1 MKKKTGI
8 IVAIVVLIIVV
19 LGILGY
25 IYVKPYFILKKFQDK
40 IFDIQN
46 EESNYKVEMT
56 YRYKEDEAKVVHYH
70 KDTIDVKDYEQFKLW
85 SDGEKGYYLNL
96 IDRNKMEIDIKSFYR
111 PFAILQVLSPA
122 EEITVLNLVKA
133 IPDFKVT
140 REEFNSIKCYKMY
153 MGKDGNATQYE
164 YIYVNAETFE
174 PVAGIQKSIAN
185 NVEKTTT
192 DLFEISYNTV
202 TDEDVKLDF

>member
-1 MKKKTGI
+1 MKKKVSI
-8 IVAIVVLIIVV
+8 VVAIVVLIIAV

-25 IYVKPYFILKKFQDK
+25 VYVKPYFILKKFQDK
-40 IFDIQN
+40 IFAIQN
-46 EESNYKVEMT
+46 KENNYKVEMT

-111 PFAILQVLSPA
+111 PFAILQVLSP
-122 EEITVLNLVKA
+122 EEITILNLIKE

-174 PVAGIQKSIAN
+174 PVAGVQKSTVN
-185 NVEKTTT
+185 NVEEITT
-192 DLFEISYNTV
+192 DLFEISYGTV